1 MNNMCIYIYICM
13 NAEKVLDRRV
23 SRQHELVVHIR
34 AFLLASERGLD
45 WAACV
50 VLGSVR
56 WFVLEVLS
64 YFSCC

>member
-1 MNNMCIYIYICM
+1 M

-34 AFLLASERGLD
+34 AFFLASERGLD

-50 VLGSVR
+50 VLGSVL